1 MQNDSNGQIEQPNEQ
16 RRKALQKIA
25 MLGAYSTPVVLGVLA
40 PRKALS
46 ASDHRPC
53 FFPE

>member
-1 MQNDSNGQIEQPNEQ
+1 MQNDGSDQIEQPNEE

-25 MLGAYSTPVVLGVLA
+25 MFGAYSTPVVLGVLA
-40 PRKALS
+40 PRKALA

-53 FFPE
+53 FTE